1 MDFHLYYA
9 FVRSSFILLSHISF
23 SRFAIIFYV
32 VFPDY
37 CIAAV
42 YV

>member
-1 MDFHLYYA
+1 MHLLDHHLSCFLTFH
-9 FVRSSFILLSHISF
+9 
-23 SRFAIIFYV
+23 SRVFAIIFYV